1 MQGLNTTPVH
11 GHAALFGVYGML
23 GIGLMLFVLR
33 SLYRHQVWNEKLL
46 GFSFWAINIG
56 LLLMIFLSVLPV
68 GFLQTLASVNVGMW
82 WARSSE
88 FMQQPLLETFRWMRT
103 IGDTLFA
110 LGVLALCWFVFKL
123 ALQKKVR

>member
-1 MQGLNTTPVH
+1 F
-11 GHAALFGVYGML
+11 AYWAL
-23 GIGLMLFVLR
+23 
-33 SLYRHQVWNEKLL
+33 
-46 GFSFWAINIG
+46 NIG

-103 IGDTLFA
+103 IGDTLFG
-110 LGVLALCWFVFKL
+110 LGAIALCWFVFKL
-123 ALQKKVR
+123 AFQKKER